1 MAPAELAVVFWY
13 LAFVSS
19 SPPSPTILIVGN
31 LLPSVSGTLA
41 SRYRLATIDGPAAAE
56 HVQESQA
63 DLIVASLPESGAD
76 PMTLLTEIRRDPV
89 LSRIPVLLIA
99 DEGRDSA
106 EIVRALEAG
115 ADCFEA
121 PGAPDILLAKA
132 ATLIARYVRER
143 GAGTRQDA
151 LEARVSYLEA
161 ELHNVHKNANQIEA
175 LGRLAGG
182 VAHNFNN
189 LLTIVLVSSELL
201 MGDLP
206 EGSREWVHARDTH
219 EAASRA
225 AGLTNQLLAFSRR
238 QMLRPVNVN
247 LNDVLAGLTRVLAD
261 TLGDRIELKIVPEDG
276 IPSVHVDLSQIRRVV
291 LDLAIHAREGMPN
304 GGLVVM
310 ETRRVVLTEAY
321 VADRVNVRPGVYVLL
336 AISDTGPGMDV
347 DTQLRLFEPFF
358 STKKHAQA
366 NTDLGLSTVYGVV
379 KQSGGYIWVYSEP
392 GRGTTFKIYLPE
404 ASVSRPRSASISG
417 GQRLPGGRASVLLV
431 DDEAGVRAVAS
442 RVLKGCG
449 YQVTTAG
456 SGEEALARC
465 ADGGFEPDLVITDV
479 VMPGLTGDQL
489 VAQLRVQRAGLRALY
504 MSGFSEEAVVHQ
516 GVAPGE
522 HFLSKPF
529 TPSDLAHKVR
539 EVLGH

>member
-1 MAPAELAVVFWY
+1 MAVDTVRENEP
-13 LAFVSS
+13 
-19 SPPSPTILIVGN
+19 
-31 LLPSVSGTLA
+31 
-41 SRYRLATIDGPAAAE
+41 
-56 HVQESQA
+56 
-63 DLIVASLPESGAD
+63 DLIVAPLSAPGFD
-76 PMTLLTEIRRDPV
+76 PVAFLTEVRHDPA
-89 LSRIPVLLIA
+89 LSRVPILLVA
-99 DEGRDSA
+99 DGGRDSRQLA
-106 EIVRALEAG
+106 QAIEAG
-115 ADCFEA
+115 ADCIDASIE
-121 PGAPDILLAKA
+121 PGVLLATVSA
-132 ATLIARYVRER
+132 LITRRVRARETDARH
-143 GAGTRQDA
+143 QA
-151 LEARVSYLEA
+151 LEARVSHLEG
-161 ELHNVHKNANQIEA
+161 ELHAVHKNAHQIEA

-189 LLTIVLVSSELL
+189 LLTVVLVSSELL

-206 EGSREWVHARDTH
+206 EGSPEWVHARETH

-238 QMLRPVNVN
+238 QMLRPVNLN
-247 LNDVLAGLTRVLAD
+247 LNDVLANLTDILGN

-276 IPSVHVDLSQIRRVV
+276 IPPVHVDVTQMRRVV
-291 LDLAIHAREGMPN
+291 IDLAIHAREGMPN
-304 GGLVVM
+304 GGLLVM

-336 AISDTGPGMDV
+336 SISDTGPGMDV

-358 STKKHAQA
+358 TSKKHG
-366 NTDLGLSTVYGVV
+366 NPDLGLSTVYGIV

-404 ASVSRPRSASISG
+404 ATAPRVRAAASSG
-417 GQRLPGGRASVLLV
+417 GQRLPRGQASVLLV
-431 DDEAGVRAVAS
+431 DDEAGVRSVAS
-442 RVLKGCG
+442 RVLEGCG
-449 YQVTTAG
+449 YHVTTAG

-465 ADGGFEPDLVITDV
+465 ADGSFEPDLVITDV
-479 VMPGLTGDQL
+479 VMPGLNGDQL
-489 VAQLRVQRAGLRALY
+489 VARLRAQRAGLRVLY